1 MNFTNVSKYFLII
14 QPFPL
19 FLFIILN
26 LSSRIR
32 PCFRLLFRR
41 HVRQCQR
48 KADGYTLKIK

>member
-1 MNFTNVSKYFLII
+1 MNFANVLKYFLII

-26 LSSRIR
+26 LSSCIR
-32 PCFRLLFRR
+32 PCFRLLFRH
-41 HVRQCQR
+41 HVKLCQR

>member
-1 MNFTNVSKYFLII
+1 MNFANVLKYFLII

-32 PCFRLLFRR
+32 PCFRFLFCR
-41 HVRQCQR
+41 HVRLCQR

>member
-1 MNFTNVSKYFLII
+1 MNFANVSKYFLII

-26 LSSRIR
+26 MSSSIR
-32 PCFRLLFRR
+32 PCFRLLFRH
-41 HVRQCQR
+41 HVKLCQR